1 MATSD
6 GATRLDWMRRRP
18 LENESGQALA
28 EYALILAGIAMAV
41 IVAVAALGG
50 SIGDLFDSNGRQLA
64 GASRPRAVPAT
75 PLAFPTTLEEC
86 VDPGWHSYPQFE
98 SQTECEEYV
107 ERL

>member
-1 MATSD
+1 
-6 GATRLDWMRRRP
+6 MRRRP

-64 GASRPRAVPAT
+64 GADRPRSVPAVP
-75 PLAFPTTLEEC
+75 LVYPTTLEEC

-98 SQTECEEYV
+98 SEEECQEYV
-107 ERL
+107 DGL

>member
-1 MATSD
+1 
-6 GATRLDWMRRRP
+6 MRRRP

-41 IVAVAALGG
+41 ILAVAALGG

-64 GASRPRAVPAT
+64 GADRPRSVPAT
-75 PLAFPTTLEEC
+75 PLVYPTTLEEC

-98 SQTECEEYV
+98 SEEECQEYV
-107 ERL
+107 DGL

>member
-1 MATSD
+1 
-6 GATRLDWMRRRP
+6 
-18 LENESGQALA
+18 
-28 EYALILAGIAMAV
+28 MAV
-41 IVAVAALGG
+41 TVAVAALGG

-86 VDPGWHSYPQFE
+86 VDPGWHSYAQFE
-98 SQTECEEYV
+98 SQDECEEYV

>member
-6 GATRLDWMRRRP
+6 GTTRLDWMRRRP

-41 IVAVAALGG
+41 IVAVASLGG
-50 SIGDLFDSNGRQLA
+50 SVGDLFDSNGSKLVGA
-64 GASRPRAVPAT
+64 GGPRKVPAM
-75 PLAFPTTLEEC
+75 PLMYPTTLEEC
-86 VDPGWHSYPQFE
+86 VDPGWHSYPQFDSE
-98 SQTECEEYV
+98 EECVEYI

>member
-6 GATRLDWMRRRP
+6 DTIRLDWMRRRP

-50 SIGDLFDSNGRQLA
+50 SVGDLFDSNGRQLS
-64 GASRPRAVPAT
+64 GASRPGSPPAT
-75 PLAFPTTLEEC
+75 PLAFPTRLEEC
-86 VDPGWHSYPQFE
+86 VDPGWHSYPQFDSE
-98 SQTECEEYV
+98 EECVEYI